1 MQDVDVGGIL
11 HGHKLLEKVGRGHY
25 GEVWR
30 AEYLSHEVALKI
42 FTGDR
47 KPAHL
52 RREVFAQFALGRL
65 DGAEGRWF
73 PRVEH
78 LDLDADPPYL
88 RMEFIEGSP
97 LESLLA
103 AGSLSLDERLGIG
116 EKVLQALA
124 AVNAHD
130 FVHGDL
136 SPLNVLVT
144 SSRDVRLIDVGYGA
158 LFDASSDVALST
170 TNEDQPAG
178 VASPLY
184 SAPERFKVASD
195 GCGKPSDVFSFGK
208 LLYHMITGEQP
219 FVIKPVSLKF
229 RVLGRPWDEFVFKCL
244 EERPESRFADGAA
257 ALAEYRRIFRPA
269 LASGEYR
276 AECPECKS
284 AQSIPG
290 GWAGERYDCR
300 SCGRRL
306 EVLFYDDASRYAT
319 TALLSAAEAAVIRD
333 VEILDVRTAGQSR
346 KFCPSCG
353 GEMKIEARK
362 CRHCGTWADEKA
374 KQIVAAAAIKAPPA
388 PEPPSYLMAS
398 VVAFL
403 AYFFFWVPGLILNLY
418 FLDAAKA
425 VKRETGREPA
435 GLAAL
440 RALLVLFV
448 YVPLACVGA
457 LAMLAILGTLI
468 ARSVS

>member
-30 AEYLSHEVALKI
+30 AEYLGHEVALKI

-52 RREVFAQFALGRL
+52 RREVFAQYALGRL
-65 DGAEGRWF
+65 DGEDGRWF

-103 AGSLSLDERLGIG
+103 NPALSLDERLLIG
-116 EKVLQALA
+116 EKVLRALA
-124 AVNAHD
+124 AVHAHD

-144 SSRDVRLIDVGYGA
+144 ASRDVRLIDVGYGA
-158 LFDASSDVALST
+158 LFDAAADVVLST
-170 TNEDQPAG
+170 TNEDRPAG

-184 SAPERFKVASD
+184 SAPERFKLSAD
-195 GCGKPSDVFSFGK
+195 GCGKPSDIFSFGK

-229 RVLGRPWDEFVFKCL
+229 RALGRPWDEFVFSCL
-244 EERPESRFADGAA
+244 EEKPESRFADGAA

-269 LASGEYR
+269 LAAGEYR
-276 AECPECKS
+276 AECPECKC

-300 SCGRRL
+300 GCGRRL

-319 TALLSAAEAAVIRD
+319 TALLSPAEAAVPLD
-333 VEILDVRTAGQSR
+333 VEILDVRTAGESR

-353 GEMKIEARK
+353 GEMKIEAKK

-374 KQIVAAAAIKAPPA
+374 KQIMAAEASAAPPPA
-388 PEPPSYLMAS
+388 EPPSYLMAS

-418 FLDAAKA
+418 FLDAARF
-425 VKRETGREPA
+425 VKRQTGREPA
-435 GLAAL
+435 GLGAL

-457 LAMLAILGTLI
+457 LAMIALIGSLI
-468 ARSVS
+468 ARSLP

>member
-30 AEYLSHEVALKI
+30 AEYMGHEVALKV
-42 FTGDR
+42 FSGDR

-52 RREVFAQFALGRL
+52 RREVFAQYALGRL
-65 DGAEGRWF
+65 DAEEGRWF
-73 PRVEH
+73 PRVDH

-97 LESLLA
+97 LESLLSTA
-103 AGSLSLDERLGIG
+103 SLSLDERLGIG
-116 EKVLQALA
+116 EKVLRAVA
-124 AVNAHD
+124 AVHAHD

-144 SSRDVRLIDVGYGA
+144 ASRDVRLIDVGYGA
-158 LFDASSDVALST
+158 LFDASADVVMST
-170 TNEDQPAG
+170 TTEDRPAG

-184 SAPERFKVASD
+184 SAPERFRIAAD
-195 GCGKPSDVFSFGK
+195 GCGKPSDIFSFGK
-208 LLYHMITGEQP
+208 LLYHLITGEQP

-229 RVLGRPWDEFVFKCL
+229 PALGRPWDEFVFRCL
-244 EERPESRFADGAA
+244 EEKPENRFADGAA

-269 LASGEYR
+269 LSPGEYR
-276 AECPECKS
+276 AECPECRS

-300 SCGRRL
+300 GCGRRL
-306 EVLFYDDASRYAT
+306 EVLFYDEASRYAT
-319 TALLSAAEAAVIRD
+319 TALLSAVEAAAPQD

-346 KFCPSCG
+346 KFCPACG
-353 GEMKIEARK
+353 GEVKIEARK
-362 CRHCGTWADEKA
+362 CRHCGTWADERA
-374 KQIVAAAAIKAPPA
+374 KQVVAAAAVGSARPVEAPTF
-388 PEPPSYLMAS
+388 LMAS
-398 VVAFL
+398 VVAFVG
-403 AYFFFWVPGLILNLY
+403 YFFFWVPGLILNLY
-418 FLDAAKA
+418 FLDAARR

-435 GLAAL
+435 GLGAL
-440 RALLVLFV
+440 RGLLILFV
-448 YVPLACVGA
+448 YIPVALVGGMVLLAVLGGLLAQA
-457 LAMLAILGTLI
+457 L
-468 ARSVS
+468 S

>member
-1 MQDVDVGGIL
+1 MQDLAVGGSI
-11 HGHKLLEKVGRGHY
+11 HGHKLIEKVGRGHY

-30 AEYLSHEVALKI
+30 AEYMGHEVALKI

-52 RREVFAQFALGRL
+52 RREVFAQYALGRI
-65 DGAEGRWF
+65 DGPEGRWF

-78 LDLDADPPYL
+78 LDLDADPPFL

-97 LESLLA
+97 LEELISNPA
-103 AGSLSLDERLGIG
+103 LSLDERLGIG
-116 EKVLQALA
+116 EQILRALA
-124 AVNAHD
+124 AVHAHD

-144 SSRDVRLIDVGYGA
+144 PTRDVRLIDVGYGA
-158 LFDASSDVALST
+158 LFDAAAEIALST
-170 TNEDQPAG
+170 TNDDQPTG

-184 SAPERFKVASD
+184 SAPERFRIAAD

-229 RVLGRPWDEFVFKCL
+229 RALGATWDDFVFRCL
-244 EERPESRFADGAA
+244 EEKPENRFADGAA

-269 LASGEYR
+269 LAAGEYR
-276 AECPECKS
+276 AECPECKA

-300 SCGRRL
+300 ACGRRL

-319 TALLSAAEAAVIRD
+319 TALLTGTDALKPPDIQ
-333 VEILDVRTAGQSR
+333 ILDVHVDQRTK
-346 KFCPSCG
+346 KFCPACG
-353 GEMKIEARK
+353 GEMKVEAKK

-374 KQIVAAAAIKAPPA
+374 REIVAAKPPPRPA
-388 PEPPSYLMAS
+388 EPPSFLAAS
-398 VVAFL
+398 VVTLVGYFL
-403 AYFFFWVPGLILNLY
+403 FWIPGLVLNAY
-418 FLDAAKA
+418 FLDAARRA
-425 VKRETGREPA
+425 ARETGRDPA
-435 GLAAL
+435 GLGAL
-440 RALLVLFV
+440 RALLILFV
-448 YVPLACVGA
+448 YVPLATVGA
-457 LAMLAILGTLI
+457 ITMLIII
-468 ARSVS
+468 AAVIAGAVV